1 MRKHL
6 SICGKEYDVCSSAY
20 CMFLYKKEFGTGILE
35 DISKLNS
42 LQIKQMQVQ
51 ANCEKENLSK
61 EETEALVNNVMLSEL
76 DNVISI
82 ALQIAY
88 IFIKFA
94 NPKFKTFNEWTQE
107 IEEIEL
113 DDSWIAEV
121 TEMAVNTFCGQRINR
136 AK

>member
-1 MRKHL
+1 
-6 SICGKEYDVCSSAY
+6 
-20 CMFLYKKEFGTGILE
+20 MFLYKKEFGTGILE

-94 NPKFKTFNEWTQE
+94 DPKFKSFNEWTQE

-121 TEMAVNTFCGQRINR
+121 TEMAVNTFCGQRIDR